1 MNTESSYQNQLSHL
15 LKISTLT
22 FGTYKPSL
30 SVMTSDNAA
39 VLLDNQPIYLSGP
52 ADCEFSLN
60 EAAQLACSEMFKI
73 GLNEIGL
80 CGQLSSGIVSGADIK
95 WKESHSAIVRS
106 ESGVVEDGQG
116 TGALVG
122 INLTENTA
130 FATLMCINDSIAK
143 ILDPECPEL
152 DDGHNLS
159 KLAGEQKPE
168 PDYTQVMK
176 VVKAADQQFT
186 ALHGCGAPY
195 QEWDAALENAV
206 KDYNKKHDTNFDPI
220 ETRHQYMDQ
229 QEKFLDSDAGKK
241 YISELVDLHTK
252 P

>member
-1 MNTESSYQNQLSHL
+1 MNTYQTQLSHL

-22 FGTYKPSL
+22 FGTYKPTL

-39 VLLDNQPIYLSGP
+39 VLLDNQPVYLSGP
-52 ADCEFSLN
+52 ADCELSLKQ
-60 EAAQLACSEMFKI
+60 AAQLACSEMFKLGLNAI
-73 GLNEIGL
+73 GLH
-80 CGQLSSGIVSGADIK
+80 GQLSSGIVAGKDIK
-95 WKESHSAIVRS
+95 WKELHSAIVKS
-106 ESGVVEDGQG
+106 ESGVVEDGHG

-122 INLTENTA
+122 INLTENNS

-152 DDGHNLS
+152 DDGHKLS
-159 KLAGEQKPE
+159 QLSAEQKTE
-168 PDYTQVMK
+168 PDYTQVIK
-176 VVKAADQQFT
+176 AVKAADQQFT

-195 QEWDAALENAV
+195 QEWDAALEEAV
-206 KDYNKKHDTNFDPI
+206 KDYNKMHDTNFDPI
-220 ETRHQYMDQ
+220 EVRHQYMEQ
-229 QEKFLDSDAGKK
+229 QEKFLDSDAGKQ